1 MNPGKKSAQKRAT
14 WHLWF
19 KIIIACLP
27 AAVVGILLDEVLDK
41 YLYNPY
47 VVAAMLIIY
56 GVIFIAFENR
66 NQHAEFRIKKVS
78 QISYQTA
85 FYIGLFQLL
94 ALIPGTSRSG
104 RNDPRCDDAW
114 LFQNRRI
121 GVHLLPWNSGHVRR
135 QSLKDPSLRPG
146 ISAMELFFMAAAMV
160 IAFVV
165 SMYSIQ
171 FLLGYVKKHDF
182 KFFGYY
188 RIVLGVIV
196 LIYFGLTAI
205 LTK

>member
-1 MNPGKKSAQKRAT
+1 MNLFTVNRYYIKPTRRFSIAISQQKELCSLADT
-14 WHLWF
+14 
-19 KIIIACLP
+19 
-27 AAVVGILLDEVLDK
+27 LLF
-41 YLYNPY
+41 
-47 VVAAMLIIY
+47 AIIY
-56 GVIFIAFENR
+56 CRRCISAFFIASILHFYKYQIFSISNDQV
-66 NQHAEFRIKKVS
+66 NFSAFAAKILCYNKK
-78 QISYQTA
+78 A
-85 FYIGLFQLL
+85 LFFQK
-94 ALIPGTSRSG
+94 GSR
-104 RNDPRCDDAW
+104 
-114 LFQNRRI
+114 
-121 GVHLLPWNSGHVRR
+121 
-135 QSLKDPSLRPG
+135 
-146 ISAMELFFMAAAMV
+146 LFFMAAAMV

>member
-1 MNPGKKSAQKRAT
+1 MLTPKGLSVI
-14 WHLWF
+14 L
-19 KIIIACLP
+19 KILH
-27 AAVVGILLDEVLDK
+27 
-41 YLYNPY
+41 
-47 VVAAMLIIY
+47 Y
-56 GVIFIAFENR
+56 GLAF
-66 NQHAEFRIKKVS
+66 
-78 QISYQTA
+78 
-85 FYIGLFQLL
+85 
-94 ALIPGTSRSG
+94 
-104 RNDPRCDDAW
+104 
-114 LFQNRRI
+114 
-121 GVHLLPWNSGHVRR
+121 
-135 QSLKDPSLRPG
+135 
-146 ISAMELFFMAAAMV
+146 SAMELFFMAAAMV

>member
-1 MNPGKKSAQKRAT
+1 MNLFTVNRYYIKPTRRFSIAISQQKELCSLADT
-14 WHLWF
+14 
-19 KIIIACLP
+19 
-27 AAVVGILLDEVLDK
+27 LLF
-41 YLYNPY
+41 
-47 VVAAMLIIY
+47 AIIY
-56 GVIFIAFENR
+56 CCRCISAFFIASILHFYKYQIFSVSNDQV
-66 NQHAEFRIKKVS
+66 NFSAFAAKILCYNKK
-78 QISYQTA
+78 A
-85 FYIGLFQLL
+85 LFFQK
-94 ALIPGTSRSG
+94 GSR
-104 RNDPRCDDAW
+104 
-114 LFQNRRI
+114 
-121 GVHLLPWNSGHVRR
+121 
-135 QSLKDPSLRPG
+135 
-146 ISAMELFFMAAAMV
+146 LFFMAAAMV